1 MILSLGDTYAH
12 CSLCNSDFSVSHAGK
27 HDVSV
32 HVNGKRH
39 KEAASSASSSRSVSS
54 LFRPQLQQGV
64 IEAEARWALFTAKH
78 NLSFLTSDHASKL
91 FKIMFPDS
99 EIAKAFGCGHT
110 KTAAI
115 IKDLRLKTESFHA

>member
-1 MILSLGDTYAH
+1 M
-12 CSLCNSDFSVSHAGK
+12 
-27 HDVSV
+27 
-32 HVNGKRH
+32 
-39 KEAASSASSSRSVSS
+39 SSF
-54 LFRPQLQQGV
+54 FRPQLQQGV

-78 NLSFLTSDHASKL
+78 NLSFLTSDHARKL
-91 FKIMFPDS
+91 FKIMS